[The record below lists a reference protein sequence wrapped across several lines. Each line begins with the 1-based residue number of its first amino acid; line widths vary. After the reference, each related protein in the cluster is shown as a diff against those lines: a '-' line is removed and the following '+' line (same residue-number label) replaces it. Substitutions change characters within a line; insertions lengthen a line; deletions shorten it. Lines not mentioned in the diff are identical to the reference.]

1 MTTAK
6 KIKTTAAVFELP
18 QKLGVLQYVEYEPPP
33 KEWCTSEGCLYEGVL
48 TAEGCRKGIC
58 IKYRVWVH
66 SRDRRRWEAKE
77 RWRRRRDEDA
87 DGCIRQQA
95 ADALWELAGRF
106 EVGLWYEC
114 SGPEWNRQ
122 CVCGVV
128 VNGVRLPRPYCRS
141 VDECVEQI
149 VKDYKHEVE
158 RMREPPQPALV
169 VRADPVEELLKEW
182 PELGAFGADWLR
194 AWAPHARDRLVE
206 IANVM
211 RRYPWMAEVL
221 RRRPVG
227 NPHPYM
233 VEAYAAVDGSEVCM
247 SLNQLRTYCAQNGA
261 VGEARLELEFSRY
274 EVYEGR
280 IREVYRPRGL
290 LAFTAK
296 AKEYVWIL

>member
-1 MTTAK
+1 
-6 KIKTTAAVFELP
+6 
-18 QKLGVLQYVEYEPPP
+18 
-33 KEWCTSEGCLYEGVL
+33 
-48 TAEGCRKGIC
+48 
-58 IKYRVWVH
+58 
-66 SRDRRRWEAKE
+66 
-77 RWRRRRDEDA
+77 
-87 DGCIRQQA
+87 
-95 ADALWELAGRF
+95 
-106 EVGLWYEC
+106 
-114 SGPEWNRQ
+114 
-122 CVCGVV
+122 
-128 VNGVRLPRPYCRS
+128 
-141 VDECVEQI
+141 
-149 VKDYKHEVE
+149 
-158 RMREPPQPALV
+158 
-169 VRADPVEELLKEW
+169 VEELLKEH

-233 VEAYAAVDGSEVCM
+233 VEAYVAVDGSEVCM

-280 IREVYRPRGL
+280 IREVYRPKGL

-296 AKEYVWIL
+296 AKEYIRIL